1 MLKTW
6 SGALMVLLL
15 FGLSSLAS
23 ANTVSSGNVII
34 PGTFS
39 FDFDAGVIDS
49 LADPSA
55 DVFWEQFTTTTR
67 GLNPENGATIVNL
80 GAVDFASLTL
90 AQLQGLSYGS
100 SGLDGSDLSSVLVIG
115 DVFAV
120 HTSDGNYAKVL
131 VTDMLVPGQNN
142 GLPIQWETLS
152 APASTPEP
160 ASLVLLGTGLTALAL
175 RLRRSR

>member
-1 MLKTW
+1 ML
-6 SGALMVLLL
+6 VL

-39 FDFDAGVIDS
+39 FDFDAGVIDNFVT
-49 LADPSA
+49 DPGA
-55 DVFWEQFTTTTR
+55 DVFWEQFTSTTR

-80 GAVDFASLTL
+80 GTVDFASITL

-100 SGLDGSDLSSVLVIG
+100 TGLDGSDLSSVLVIG

-131 VTDMLVPGQNN
+131 VTDMLVPGQDN

-152 APASTPEP
+152 APTSTPEP
-160 ASLVLLGTGLTALAL
+160 ASLVLLGTGLSALAL
-175 RLRRSR
+175 RLRRHR